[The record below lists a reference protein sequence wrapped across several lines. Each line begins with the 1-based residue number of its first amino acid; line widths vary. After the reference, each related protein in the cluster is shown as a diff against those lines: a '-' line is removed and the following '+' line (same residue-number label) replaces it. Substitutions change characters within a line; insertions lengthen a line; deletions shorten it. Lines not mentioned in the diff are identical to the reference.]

1 MKRPRSHLEGVK
13 TPSHKLRHWGVEI
26 PVLLIPRHS
35 TEVRYPVQNIDLF
48 QLRLNIFSNT
58 GRNGY
63 ETYFCLF
70 VNYTCYITTALLY
83 CLGINL
89 QSKTPPRLWPARKA
103 CHKIILLWKIVQ
115 RRKLPFSLSASLR
128 NHQLQ
133 WTQHNPYLGATA
145 KQSRKQSLL
154 SACPLQA
161 LCSPEQGRLAASSL
175 LHAICRHW
183 HLNRTS
189 SGGNRT

>member
-63 ETYFCLF
+63 KTYFCLF